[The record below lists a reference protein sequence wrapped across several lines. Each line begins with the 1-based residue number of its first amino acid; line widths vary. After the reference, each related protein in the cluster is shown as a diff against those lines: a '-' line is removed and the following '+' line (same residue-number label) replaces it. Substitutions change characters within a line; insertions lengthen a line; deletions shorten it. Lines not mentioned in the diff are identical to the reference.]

1 MEITINIPRNEYV
14 QPTEVRQEVVQS
26 ICEEI
31 VRNMGYEVFE
41 ERGFSIEMKPNSGF
55 YQLYL
60 NFYEDGKCAGFRNSS
75 DQRYIAKQFRIRTEE
90 MKTAFEVL
98 QNAGYFI
105 YGSKNIT
112 TNVVTYVF
120 SKKPKRGSTPA
131 EKIDFTEF
139 ID

>member
-1 MEITINIPRNEYV
+1 MEIKINIPANDYV

-31 VRNMGYEVFE
+31 VKNMGYEVFK
-41 ERGFSIEMKPNSGF
+41 ERGFDIKLKPTSGF
-55 YQLYL
+55 YQLYI
-60 NFYEDGKCAGFRNSS
+60 NFYKDGKCAGFKNSGDSTYS
-75 DQRYIAKQFRIRTEE
+75 DPIRIRTEE

-105 YGSKNIT
+105 YGSKNVT

-120 SKKPKRGSTPA
+120 SKKPMRGNIPA